1 MKKIVLFGDSLAAGY
16 YEGASS
22 DLLDKITI
30 KELTG
35 MGFPGYQIVNLGVPG
50 ETSAQ
55 GLARVEQAVAENPD
69 FIAIMLGSNDALNQ
83 SATPEE
89 YGETMKQI
97 IGKFP
102 AEKVIV
108 LSPAYVDEKLC
119 ADGNNQRQ
127 QAYVAALK
135 EVAGEM
141 GVNMID
147 LYHHMTVYP
156 VPTEFL
162 GSDGLHPSEEGYDFI
177 GALIARDIKNKLLG

>member
-16 YEGASS
+16 YNGSSS
-22 DLLDKITI
+22 DYLDKITI
-30 KELTG
+30 KELIG

-50 ETSAQ
+50 ETTAE
-55 GLARVEQAVAENPD
+55 GLNRVDQPIAENPD

-83 SATPEE
+83 NATPEE
-89 YGETMKQI
+89 YADTIKKI
-97 IGKFP
+97 IEKFP
-102 AEKVIV
+102 AEKVIA
-108 LSPAYVDEKLC
+108 LSPGYLDETLC
-119 ADGNNQRQ
+119 ADGDNQRQ
-127 QAYVAALK
+127 QKFVAALK
-135 EVAGEM
+135 GVTTEM

-162 GSDGLHPSEEGYDFI
+162 SADGLHPSEEGYDFI